1 METTS
6 IFWVKYFILVTSVFG
21 ISSMLLYGSIFE
33 KLREFW
39 FQYTG
44 MFSDLFRCQLC
55 ISMWLAL
62 GLQWQVIEYVDP
74 FMYFYL
80 SASVAGI
87 SWLLGAFTQ
96 GHLWERALHE
106 KWLNEKDEEC

>member
-1 METTS
+1 MESPT
-6 IFWVKYFILVTSVFG
+6 IFWIRYFILATTVFG

-33 KLREFW
+33 HFRQLW
-39 FQYTG
+39 FKYAG
-44 MFSDLFRCQLC
+44 FLADLGRCQLC

-62 GLQWQVIEYVDP
+62 GLQWQIMEYVDP

-87 SWLLGAFTQ
+87 SWLLGATTQ
-96 GHLWERALHE
+96 ANLWKKAYYE
-106 KWLNEKDEEC
+106 KWYNKRLK